1 MNRRGNASI
10 EFALATP
17 LVLMVLAGIVD
28 GGLFMIT
35 RHAASRAARD
45 GARVGAITTETPPA
59 DGSEIEANALAAAK
73 ASLVAGGYTAAQC
86 DVDVRWWDDTDGRS
100 WLTVRVE
107 IQHTSIFGTYSAFS
121 QDVKN
126 QFIIYTQEQVN

>member
-1 MNRRGNASI
+1 VRRRGNAAI

-28 GGLFMIT
+28 GGLFLIS

-59 DGSEIEANALAAAK
+59 DGSEIVANALAAAK
-73 ASLVAGGYTAAQC
+73 ASLVAAGYTDAQC
-86 DVDVRWWDDTDGRS
+86 DVAAKWWADTDGRS
-100 WLTVRVE
+100 WLTVRVTIE
-107 IQHTSIFGTYSAFS
+107 HSSIFGTYSAFS
-121 QDVKN
+121 ADIQN

>member
-28 GGLFMIT
+28 GGLFLVA

-45 GARVGAITTETPPA
+45 GARVGAITTESPPA
-59 DGSEIEANALAAAK
+59 DGSDIEANALAAAK
-73 ASLVAGGYTAAQC
+73 ASLISAGYTAAQC
-86 DVDVRWWDDTDGRS
+86 DVKTKWWADSDGRS
-100 WLTVRVE
+100 WLTVWVNLE
-107 IQHTSIFGTYSAFS
+107 HTSIFGTYSAFS
-121 QDVKN
+121 QDVQN